1 MALKVDMEMVNI
13 NHETLSDKKVQFSH
27 LIQQV
32 AIRFIHPW
40 VKNLYFAKEDPELP

>member
-27 LIQQV
+27 FIQQV
-32 AIRFIHPW
+32 AIKFIHP
-40 VKNLYFAKEDPELP
+40 